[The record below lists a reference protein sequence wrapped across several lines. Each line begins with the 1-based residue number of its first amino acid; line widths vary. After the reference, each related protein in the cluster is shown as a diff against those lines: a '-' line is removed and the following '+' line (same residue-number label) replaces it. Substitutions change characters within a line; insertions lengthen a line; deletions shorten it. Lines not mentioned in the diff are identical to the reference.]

1 MHSPANHLADLPAQ
15 PAAGPLSRV
24 IVSVVLVGTFALLA
38 WADATAFLAAP
49 PAWWLL
55 PVALVL
61 CLGGTDE
68 MGRLF
73 AAHGVVLPMR
83 WLKLVTLAIPLAA
96 AGGANAFP
104 SLATG
109 GGPATAIGW
118 AATALMLAVGS
129 LFVLEILRYRSQ
141 SGALERLGAGV
152 LVLAFI
158 GLPLAFVVSLRLLGS
173 NPFREPGT
181 LGILPLVSTVAVV
194 KAGDIAAYLVGSA
207 IGRHRMA
214 PQLSPGKTWQGAAAS
229 LIASVATAGLLLG
242 HLEFRLPL
250 AWALFGLSVGMAGM
264 GGDLAESLIKRE
276 TGAKDSGRSLGGLG
290 GVLDLCD
297 SLLFAAPMAW
307 LFWNVA
313 G

>member
-1 MHSPANHLADLPAQ
+1 MHSLSDHPADPQARPATQ
-15 PAAGPLSRV
+15 PLSRV
-24 IVSVVLVGTFALLA
+24 IVSVLLVGTFGLLA

-73 AAHGVVLPMR
+73 AAHGVMLPMR
-83 WLKLVTLAIPLAA
+83 WLQLVTLAIPLAA
-96 AGGANAFP
+96 AGGAGVFR

-109 GGPATAIGW
+109 GSPATAIGW

-129 LFVLEILRYRSQ
+129 LFVLEILRYRPQ
-141 SGALERLGAGV
+141 SGALERVGGGV
-152 LVLAFI
+152 LVLAFV
-158 GLPLAFVVSLRLLGS
+158 GLPLAFVVSLRLLGGDPS
-173 NPFREPGT
+173 ADPSA

-214 PQLSPGKTWQGAAAS
+214 PRLSPGKTWQGAAAS
-229 LIASVATAGLLLG
+229 LVASVATAGLLLG

-264 GGDLAESLIKRE
+264 CGDLAESLIKRE

-313 G
+313 S

>member
-1 MHSPANHLADLPAQ
+1 M
-15 PAAGPLSRV
+15 
-24 IVSVVLVGTFALLA
+24 SVLLVGTFALLA
-38 WADATAFLAAP
+38 WADATAFLHAP

-55 PVALVL
+55 PVALLL

-83 WLKLVTLAIPLAA
+83 WLQLVTLAIPLAA
-96 AGGANAFP
+96 AGGAGAFASASP
-104 SLATG
+104 AAG

-129 LFVLEILRYRSQ
+129 LFVLEILRYKPH
-141 SGALERLGAGV
+141 AAAIERLGGGV

-158 GLPLAFVVSLRLLGS
+158 GLPLAFVVSLRLLGGDPS
-173 NPFREPGT
+173 ADPSAV
-181 LGILPLVSTVAVV
+181 GILPLVSTVAVV

-214 PQLSPGKTWQGAAAS
+214 PHLSPGKTWQGAAAS
-229 LIASVATAGLLLG
+229 LIASLITSGLLLG

-264 GGDLAESLIKRE
+264 CGDLAESLIKRE

-297 SLLFAAPMAW
+297 SLLFAAPVAW